1 MDAVLLL
8 NADYTPLNVISLERA
23 FSLILDE
30 KVRLVS
36 NYANRVL
43 RSANKVWD
51 FPAVIALKVYVRPKK
66 QIRFSR
72 KNILARDAYTCQYC
86 RLRPLKK
93 SGNPDLEML
102 TIDHIVPRAR
112 ARDGWVTLPWKNGAR
127 VRVTSWENVVTACE
141 PCNTK
146 KADHDLGSV
155 GMKFLS
161 PPRVPTNMDVIT
173 MTMFR
178 YQIPEEWADY
188 LPEGSPWRNYW
199 SGELADD

>member
-23 FSLILDE
+23 FSLLLDE

-36 NYANRVL
+36 SYANRVL
-43 RSANKVWD
+43 RSAHKVWD
-51 FPAVIALKVYVRPKK
+51 FPAVIALKEYVRPKK

-86 RLRPLKK
+86 KLRPLKK
-93 SGNPDLEML
+93 SGNPDLEVL
-102 TIDHIVPRAR
+102 TIDHVVPRAR
-112 ARDGWVTLPWKNGAR
+112 ARDGWVTLPWKGGAR

-141 PCNTK
+141 PCNTR
-146 KADHDLGSV
+146 KADHDLSSV
-155 GMKFLS
+155 GMKFIS
-161 PPRVPTNMDVIT
+161 PPRAPTNTDVIA

-178 YQIPEEWADY
+178 YQIPEEW
-188 LPEGSPWRNYW
+188 GPWSGYW
-199 SGELADD
+199 STELAND